1 MINILTKFSENMNIP
16 FNQIWN
22 FIALQSANDHKKFY
36 SLHAA
41 NVIIGEID
49 VQMITDLTKKKSY
62 DTELLPSLFTYRE
75 ILWQPNVFK
84 KPKFCM
90 PSIRIFKAF
99 CEEKAEEYDQEKEKK
114 NKIYSGLLQGL
125 AENCGHALKDLEKKR
140 QPVYIHKVLKEL
152 RKQSFPIVKFFID
165 HPQNRN
171 DYYHEAINRLNYAIK
186 ISITEFNSRF
196 TEFEDPFWKVE
207 GEPKTPKNETR
218 RTQKKSVTKEDPL
231 REEKAIF

>member
-1 MINILTKFSENMNIP
+1 MNIP

-22 FIALQSANDHKKFY
+22 FIELQSADDHKQFY

-41 NVIIGEID
+41 NVLIGEID
-49 VQMITDLTKKKSY
+49 VQMITDLTKKNSY

-90 PSIRIFKAF
+90 PSIRIFKTF

-114 NKIYSGLLQGL
+114 NKIYSGLLLGL
-125 AENCGHALKDLEKKR
+125 AENCGQALKDLEKKR

-207 GEPKTPKNETR
+207 DEPRTPKNDTR
-218 RTQKKSVTKEDPL
+218 ETQKKSVTEEDPL
-231 REEKAIF
+231 RETKAIF